1 MPKLKPVSWRKLIE
15 LLKEF
20 GFEGPYQS
28 GKHPYMIRGKLTL
41 TIPNPHH
48 SKDISPDLLSRIL
61 KQAGIGRK
69 DWATKETEK

>member
-1 MPKLKPVSWRKLIE
+1 MPKLKPISWRRLVE

-28 GKHPYMIRGKLTL
+28 GKHPYMIKGNTTL
-41 TIPNPHH
+41 TIPNPH

-61 KQAGIGRK
+61 KQAGISRK
-69 DWATKETEK
+69 VIF